1 MRVSVGLFTHRWAL
15 GLFPVLGQLWWS
27 CRKWFSYRCMCG
39 HVFSFFW
46 IKQDVGVELLGHM
59 ISECNK
65 LSNFFFFFFLL
76 PNFSSDCPILSA
88 LQQCEGVPLV
98 LSLCPYSSFFF
109 FFKASH
115 SHKWRVVSLLWF
127 YVSLM
132 AVDVE
137 HLFRFFCLFVFPVI
151 IFLSWSILLFYL
163 FF

>member
-65 LSNFFFFFFLL
+65 LSNFFFFFFYYQIFLVT
-76 PNFSSDCPILSA
+76 
-88 LQQCEGVPLV
+88 VPFWVPCSNVREFHLFCLFV
-98 LSLCPYSSFFF
+98 HTPLFF

-115 SHKWRVVSLLWF
+115 SHKWRVASLLWF